1 MHPLRAIEQ
10 CEALLRFELQGLQL
24 RARQRFGARDSFTT
38 KKSFAFAN
46 HAQGQM
52 RERREV
58 AAGTYRA
65 LFRNH
70 RMHTSIEHVAKQLD
84 YFATNSAESE
94 RQHIR
99 P

>member
-1 MHPLRAIEQ
+1 
-10 CEALLRFELQGLQL
+10 
-24 RARQRFGARDSFTT
+24 
-38 KKSFAFAN
+38 
-46 HAQGQM
+46 M

-84 YFATNSAESE
+84 YFATSSAESE

-99 P
+99 S

>member
-1 MHPLRAIEQ
+1 
-10 CEALLRFELQGLQL
+10 
-24 RARQRFGARDSFTT
+24 
-38 KKSFAFAN
+38 
-46 HAQGQM
+46 M

-70 RMHTSIEHVAKQLD
+70 RMHTPIEHVAKQLD

-94 RQHIR
+94 RQHRLPHLFDSCVLRGFVADDSAFTYALATNSISFLR
-99 P
+99 T